1 MGTTPHP
8 PPHPDFRRLRRSQ
21 GFAPKSALWMA
32 GRRGLAKGS
41 SVELEGRR
49 VLDRADHLD
58 LILRALRTAAAH
70 DLDDVG
76 GDAPIEHR
84 VAGGLHDGV
93 AARLGVA
100 VLARDPRDAGDF
112 DLAGADL
119 LEPGQCGLA
128 LLEPL
133 PRGGEGVVRAE
144 ALHGDDDVRPEAAF
158 DAGLGDGEDRKS
170 TRLNSSH
177 VKSSYAVFCLKKNI
191 LYEDC

>member
-32 GRRGLAKGS
+32 GRRKLAKGS

-76 GDAPIEHR
+76 GAAPIEHR
-84 VAGGLHDGV
+84 GARGRRDGAAARV
-93 AARLGVA
+93 AA
-100 VLARDPRDAGDF
+100 AGP
-112 DLAGADL
+112 GAA
-119 LEPGQCGLA
+119 PT
-128 LLEPL
+128 
-133 PRGGEGVVRAE
+133 
-144 ALHGDDDVRPEAAF
+144 H
-158 DAGLGDGEDRKS
+158 
-170 TRLNSSH
+170 
-177 VKSSYAVFCLKKNI
+177 
-191 LYEDC
+191 